1 MPLPRPLMVLATAA
15 ILALPA
21 SAALPPPHQRL
32 AEFRAVINH
41 PEIASALG
49 GDLLTRIEYVREDL
63 YRVSG
68 TRCRLDLAIVTTP
81 SPPGPVGPRQFEVR
95 ATDRSCS

>member
-1 MPLPRPLMVLATAA
+1 MPLPRLLIVLATAA

-21 SAALPPPHQRL
+21 PAALPPPHQRL

-81 SPPGPVGPRQFEVR
+81 GPPGLVGPRQFEVR